1 MHELISAGSYIHG
14 LIKLKS
20 CEPKHCILEFAH
32 GHCTL
37 DIDMKAKLVKQWSII
52 VVWPAK
58 TYF

>member
-20 CEPKHCILEFAH
+20 SKPKHYTLEFAH
-32 GHCTL
+32 GQCAP
-37 DIDMKAKLVKQWSII
+37 DIDMKAKIVKQWSII
-52 VVWPAK
+52 VVWPVK